1 MIMATDMAQ
10 HQKYVNNMKA
20 LMVGGYDPENAEHR
34 RVVLRL
40 AMKCSDLW

>member
-1 MIMATDMAQ
+1 MSTDMAQ

-20 LMVGGYDPENAEHR
+20 VMVTGYDPENLEHR
-34 RVVLRL
+34 KIVLRM